1 MSLESKQYESI
12 MEQYN
17 AASEEDKNEAKSY
30 LNECADEFGDDFY
43 DSRAIAMMSWTDLKK
58 D

>member
-1 MSLESKQYESI
+1 MSPESKQYESI

-30 LNECADEFGDDFY
+30 LNECADEFGDMFY
-43 DSRAIAMMSWTDLKK
+43 NSR
-58 D
+58 